1 MWSGESTPS
10 WDRCSADQTT
20 ICRYPV
26 PDMIAS
32 ATQAFVAVWYVELDD
47 VAPWRDRPLDTSY
60 PVMVLDASGGR
71 TC

>member
-1 MWSGESTPS
+1 
-10 WDRCSADQTT
+10 
-20 ICRYPV
+20 
-26 PDMIAS
+26 MIAS